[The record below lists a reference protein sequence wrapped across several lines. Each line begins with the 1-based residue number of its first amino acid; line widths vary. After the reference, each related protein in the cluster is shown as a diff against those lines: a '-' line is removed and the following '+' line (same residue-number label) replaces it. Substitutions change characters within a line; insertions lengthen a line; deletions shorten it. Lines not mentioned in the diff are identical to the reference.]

1 MGKKRDLKE
10 KVMSLDTHL
19 SNSNIRGVF
28 MRVWSLT
35 PPALP
40 RHSTPHNLRRHR
52 AGSKRLPSEASAA
65 GLDTPAAVSSGYQR
79 NADHGGGQPY
89 VTRAEL
95 QKILTREGEVL
106 TDEEMDELL
115 RECRPDDEG
124 RIVYEGYRRMLI
136 DPSL

>member
-1 MGKKRDLKE
+1 MG
-10 KVMSLDTHL
+10 LDTHYF
-19 SNSNIRGVF
+19 NSVRDVF
-28 MRVWSLT
+28 RERVVIYAPSPRSAPLH
-35 PPALP
+35 PP
-40 RHSTPHNLRRHR
+40 HSSTNHL

-65 GLDTPAAVSSGYQR
+65 GLGTTAAAGATASSGYQR

-95 QKILTREGEVL
+95 QKILTQEGEVL
-106 TDEEMDELL
+106 TDEEMDELV

>member
-1 MGKKRDLKE
+1 
-10 KVMSLDTHL
+10 
-19 SNSNIRGVF
+19 
-28 MRVWSLT
+28 
-35 PPALP
+35 
-40 RHSTPHNLRRHR
+40 
-52 AGSKRLPSEASAA
+52 
-65 GLDTPAAVSSGYQR
+65 
-79 NADHGGGQPY
+79 GQPY